1 APPPGRWTLSAPPNY
16 TEVVSIRTAALL
28 AIACSIGPA
37 RAQQPSPQAAL
48 LDQYCVTCHSE
59 KLRTGGLSLQ
69 AANLADVP
77 KGAETWEKVIRKLR
91 VGAMP
96 PQGMPRPDKNTLDG
110 LASFFETALDRGYTA
125 KPNPG
130 P

>member
-1 APPPGRWTLSAPPNY
+1 MTLRGALFLALGLAP
-16 TEVVSIRTAALL
+16 
-28 AIACSIGPA
+28 GPA
-37 RAQQPSPQAAL
+37 WAQSSGEPAASAQAAL
-48 LDQYCVTCHSE
+48 LNQYCVTCHSE

-96 PQGMPRPDKNTLDG
+96 PQGMPRPDKTSLDG
-110 LASFFETALDRGYTA
+110 LASFFETALDRAYA
-125 KPNPG
+125 PSEPD
-130 P
+130 